1 MLNNFTSTEFIIL
14 FSIIDFILIALA
26 CMLLVWMKDRE
37 WKKRFADLEV
47 GEKYFLLNIDTTQK
61 MILEIIAKDEK
72 NMKVTV
78 RNLMNDEDEV
88 TVYYRKFFSAILF
101 RDSHHYYEKLVS

>member
-1 MLNNFTSTEFIIL
+1 MFNAETISTTLYIV
-14 FSIIDFILIALA
+14 IAVA
-26 CMLLVWMKDRE
+26 VFVLLVWVQDRE
-37 WKKRFADLEV
+37 WKKKFAELEV
-47 GEKYFLLNIDTTQK
+47 GAKYFLLNMDTTQK
-61 MILEIIAKDEK
+61 MFIEIIAKDEK